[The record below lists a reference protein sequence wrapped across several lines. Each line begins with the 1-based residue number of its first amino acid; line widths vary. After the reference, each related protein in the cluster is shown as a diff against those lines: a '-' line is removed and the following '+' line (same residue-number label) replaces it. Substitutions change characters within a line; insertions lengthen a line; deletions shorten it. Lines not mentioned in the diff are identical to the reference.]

1 MKRSKFGGASI
12 LALVISGPVIAQN
25 TQASDSGDII
35 VTAQRKSEVLQ
46 DVPISVSAVTSAMLE
61 KQQIHNSSDLQL
73 SLPNVTFTKTNFTTA
88 SFTIRGIG
96 DLCTGTTCDTATA
109 SHINEMPLISTR
121 LYESE
126 LYDLERVEVLRG
138 PQGTLFGRNA
148 TSGVVDIISAK
159 PNLQELGA
167 SVEAEYGNFNEQKIK
182 GVINVPLTSALGA
195 RFAGYYLKRDG
206 ETTNLFNNSK
216 IDGRESYSFRGSLR
230 WQPSSD
236 TTVDLMGYYFRES
249 DNRLRIQKQLCHRDV
264 TGILGCLPDQVGNG
278 TVNGNALFQN
288 ILPSKEFISI
298 AVSPALAPFA
308 LNSIYGV
315 DQFSNAVN
323 PADARTVNTAF
334 TPKYFSDELQL
345 QGKLEQTIG
354 KLTLSVIAGYERNSV
369 DSEEDVNLAVGN
381 SYAGNSGI
389 FNFIGSGAFPVAA
402 PLLFPNAN
410 LATGTIGNV
419 CTSAAEVT
427 FTGVYGGHTQGCT
440 ASGLSFDRSQIKNDQ
455 WSVET
460 HVNSNYEGPF
470 NFLVGGIYVGSTSK
484 YNEYYVNTFQA
495 DYLAALLGYAIKA
508 GAAGAGINIPSGYL
522 ASPFYDNDEQYYKL
536 KSYGIYGESYY
547 KFDEKLKLTVGLRYA
562 HDEKFLHARTT
573 LPVPGNAT
581 TANQG
586 QYVAYGSSDGTVTSL
601 PAAIASALYVNT
613 VPFSDNTVAFSRLTG
628 RLVLDY
634 KLSRN
639 NLFYASY
646 SRGYKSGG
654 INPPLSPIY
663 AVPANFKPE
672 TINAFEIGTKNTLM
686 HGMLRLNASVF
697 YYDYK
702 DLQLSEIVA
711 RTAVNQNIAAKIYG
725 IEAEAV
731 LRPGA
736 AWQVNVSA
744 SYLKSKVAR
753 NTFSVNPQDPSGGN
767 SGAIIIKD
775 VSTGGSNCA
784 VLPTSAATAPI
795 ATAIIN
801 GVNSSIGLNPVQ
813 PIPGIANTGA
823 YSVCS
828 ALIANIPSAVASVNQ
843 GGVPVNLGGNSI
855 PQAPEFKA
863 SGGVQYTANFG
874 HGLSLTPRLDVA
886 YTGSYYASVFSQP
899 IDKIPAFTILNAQIQ
914 LNGNNDAWFVR
925 AYVQN
930 LTDNNARTGQ
940 YVTDQSQGLFTNI
953 FTLEPRRYGVAIGA
967 KF

>member
-1 MKRSKFGGASI
+1 
-12 LALVISGPVIAQN
+12 
-25 TQASDSGDII
+25 
-35 VTAQRKSEVLQ
+35 
-46 DVPISVSAVTSAMLE
+46 
-61 KQQIHNSSDLQL
+61 
-73 SLPNVTFTKTNFTTA
+73 
-88 SFTIRGIG
+88 
-96 DLCTGTTCDTATA
+96 
-109 SHINEMPLISTR
+109 
-121 LYESE
+121 
-126 LYDLERVEVLRG
+126 
-138 PQGTLFGRNA
+138 
-148 TSGVVDIISAK
+148 
-159 PNLQELGA
+159 
-167 SVEAEYGNFNEQKIK
+167 
-182 GVINVPLTSALGA
+182 
-195 RFAGYYLKRDG
+195 
-206 ETTNLFNNSK
+206 
-216 IDGRESYSFRGSLR
+216 
-230 WQPSSD
+230 
-236 TTVDLMGYYFRES
+236 
-249 DNRLRIQKQLCHRDV
+249 
-264 TGILGCLPDQVGNG
+264 
-278 TVNGNALFQN
+278 
-288 ILPSKEFISI
+288 
-298 AVSPALAPFA
+298 
-308 LNSIYGV
+308 
-315 DQFSNAVN
+315 
-323 PADARTVNTAF
+323 
-334 TPKYFSDELQL
+334 
-345 QGKLEQTIG
+345 
-354 KLTLSVIAGYERNSV
+354 
-369 DSEEDVNLAVGN
+369 
-381 SYAGNSGI
+381 
-389 FNFIGSGAFPVAA
+389 
-402 PLLFPNAN
+402 
-410 LATGTIGNV
+410 
-419 CTSAAEVT
+419 
-427 FTGVYGGHTQGCT
+427 
-440 ASGLSFDRSQIKNDQ
+440 
-455 WSVET
+455 
-460 HVNSNYEGPF
+460 
-470 NFLVGGIYVGSTSK
+470 
-484 YNEYYVNTFQA
+484 
-495 DYLAALLGYAIKA
+495 
-508 GAAGAGINIPSGYL
+508 
-522 ASPFYDNDEQYYKL
+522 
-536 KSYGIYGESYY
+536 
-547 KFDEKLKLTVGLRYA
+547 
-562 HDEKFLHARTT
+562 
-573 LPVPGNAT
+573 
-581 TANQG
+581 
-586 QYVAYGSSDGTVTSL
+586 
-601 PAAIASALYVNT
+601 
-613 VPFSDNTVAFSRLTG
+613 
-628 RLVLDY
+628 VLDY